1 MTTKIVIN
9 RFGRIGRLV
18 MRAIMEKKA
27 DIDVAVVNDL
37 TDTRGM
43 PIFCFDRRN
52 KYAASA

>member
-1 MTTKIVIN
+1 MTTKVGIN
-9 RFGRIGRLV
+9 RFVRIGRLV

-43 PIFCFDRRN
+43 SIFCFDRRN

>member
-1 MTTKIVIN
+1 MTTKIGIN
-9 RFGRIGRLV
+9 GFGRIGRLV

-27 DIDVAVVNDL
+27 DIDLAAVNDL

-43 PIFCFDRRN
+43 PAFWFDRRN

>member
-1 MTTKIVIN
+1 MTTKVGIN
-9 RFGRIGRLV
+9 RFVRIGRLV

-27 DIDVAVVNDL
+27 DIDLAAVNDL

-43 PIFCFDRRN
+43 PAFWFDRRN

>member
-1 MTTKIVIN
+1 MTTKVGIN
-9 RFGRIGRLV
+9 RFVRIGRLV

-27 DIDVAVVNDL
+27 DIDVAAVNDS

-43 PIFCFDRRN
+43 PTFWFDRRN

>member
-1 MTTKIVIN
+1 MTTKVGIN
-9 RFGRIGRLV
+9 RFVRIGRLV
-18 MRAIMEKKA
+18 MRTIMEKKA

-43 PIFCFDRRN
+43 SIFCFDRRN

>member
-1 MTTKIVIN
+1 MTTKIGIN

-37 TDTRGM
+37 ADTRGH
-43 PIFCFDRRN
+43 PAFCFDRRN

>member
-1 MTTKIVIN
+1 MTTKIVVN

-18 MRAIMEKKA
+18 MRTVMEKKA

-43 PIFCFDRRN
+43 PTFCFDREN